1 MSKTNSIPVD
11 DLHRLLNYDNHTGV
25 FTYKI
30 SIGSK
35 VKSGSVA
42 GASNGG
48 GYWCIQINRKKYK
61 AHRIAWAYIHG
72 VWPDGKIDHINGD
85 GLDNRIANLRCVTHA
100 QNHQNRRTPN
110 KNTKVGLLGVDFKKD
125 RFRARITING
135 KQHDLG
141 RFDTAEDAHAAYLKK
156 KRDIHPYG
164 TL

>member
-1 MSKTNSIPVD
+1 MSKTNSIPVN
-11 DLHRLLNYDNHTGV
+11 LLREMFFYNHLTGQFFYRTNV
-25 FTYKI
+25 GDKI
-30 SIGSK
+30 K
-35 VKSGSVA
+35 AGSVA
-42 GASNGG
+42 GGPNGG
-48 GYWCIQINRKKYK
+48 GYWCIQVNRKKYK
-61 AHRIAWAYIHG
+61 AHRMAWAYANG

-125 RFRARITING
+125 KFRARITING

-156 KRDIHPYG
+156 KRELHPYG